1 MSEPTAS
8 GPKRIPPRRCF
19 LRSSGA
25 VVAAAVTPA
34 VTPAALRAGERS
46 AQHAGASGDL
56 SRRLDLPL
64 LHALAAAVLPSEIG
78 ASGVEEALRDFVRWL
93 DGFEPVAELPHP
105 YLSSDRVAYGP
116 PDPAPRWAS
125 QLAALDLLAQK
136 SRGAGFADLAL
147 DARRELVAEDLERHG
162 AESPLPAPARA
173 PHVAAG
179 FLARFYSRPAAA
191 DLAYGVRI
199 NAAGCRD
206 LESGAERPAP
216 LAGAAGGR

>member
-1 MSEPTAS
+1 MGEPTAPCA
-8 GPKRIPPRRCF
+8 GRIPPRRRF

-34 VTPAALRAGERS
+34 ALPAEEQAPQRAG
-46 AQHAGASGDL
+46 GSGDA

-64 LHALAAAVLPSEIG
+64 LHALASAVLPSEVG
-78 ASGVEEALRDFVRWL
+78 ASGVEAALRDFVRWL

-105 YLSSDRVAYGP
+105 YLSTHEVAYGP

-136 SRGAGFADLAL
+136 SRGAGFADLPL
-147 DARRELVAEDLERHG
+147 EARREVVAADLERHG

-179 FLARFYSRPAAA
+179 FLARFYSRPGAA

-199 NAAGCRD
+199 DAAACRD
-206 LESGAERPAP
+206 LESGAERPPPP
-216 LAGAAGGR
+216 LPAAGGGR

>member
-8 GPKRIPPRRCF
+8 GPKRIPPRRRF

-34 VTPAALRAGERS
+34 VTPAALRAEEQSPHR
-46 AQHAGASGDL
+46 AEASGDL

-105 YLSSDRVAYGP
+105 YLSTDRVAYGP

-136 SRGAGFADLAL
+136 SRGAGFADLPL

-216 LAGAAGGR
+216 LTGAAGGR

>member
-8 GPKRIPPRRCF
+8 GPKRIPPRRRF

-34 VTPAALRAGERS
+34 ALRAE
-46 AQHAGASGDL
+46 AQAPHRAGASEDL
-56 SRRLDLPL
+56 SRRLDLSL

-105 YLSSDRVAYGP
+105 YLSTDRVAYGP

-136 SRGAGFADLAL
+136 SRGAGFADLPL

-162 AESPLPAPARA
+162 ADSPLPAPARA

-216 LAGAAGGR
+216 LAASGGGR

>member
-8 GPKRIPPRRCF
+8 GPKRIPPRRRF

-34 VTPAALRAGERS
+34 VTPAALRAEEQSPHR
-46 AQHAGASGDL
+46 AEAI

-78 ASGVEEALRDFVRWL
+78 ASGVEEAVRDFVRWL

-105 YLSSDRVAYGP
+105 YLSTDRVAYGP

-136 SRGAGFADLAL
+136 SRGAGFADLPL

-216 LAGAAGGR
+216 LTGAAGGR

>member
-8 GPKRIPPRRCF
+8 GPKRIPPRRRF

-25 VVAAAVTPA
+25 VVAAAVTPG
-34 VTPAALRAGERS
+34 ALRAGERS

-64 LHALAAAVLPSEIG
+64 LHALASAVLPSEIG
-78 ASGVEEALRDFVRWL
+78 ASGVEGALRDFVRWL

-105 YLSSDRVAYGP
+105 YLSTDRVAYGP

-136 SRGAGFADLAL
+136 SRGAGFADLPL

-199 NAAGCRD
+199 DAAGCRD

>member
-1 MSEPTAS
+1 MSEPTVS
-8 GPKRIPPRRCF
+8 GPERIPPRRRF

-34 VTPAALRAGERS
+34 ALPAEEQAPPRAGTAE
-46 AQHAGASGDL
+46 QV
-56 SRRLDLPL
+56 SRRLDLSL
-64 LHALAAAVLPSEIG
+64 LRALASAVLPGEIG

-105 YLSSDRVAYGP
+105 YLSTHRVAYGP

-136 SRGAGFADLAL
+136 SRGAGFADLPPAV
-147 DARRELVAEDLERHG
+147 RRELVAEDLERHG

-216 LAGAAGGR
+216 LPPVGAAAGGGR

>member
-1 MSEPTAS
+1 M
-8 GPKRIPPRRCF
+8 
-19 LRSSGA
+19 
-25 VVAAAVTPA
+25 VAAA
-34 VTPAALRAGERS
+34 VTPAALRAEEQAPHR
-46 AQHAGASGDL
+46 AGDSEQI
-56 SRRLDLPL
+56 SRRLDLSL
-64 LHALAAAVLPSEIG
+64 LRALASAVLPSEIG

-105 YLSSDRVAYGP
+105 YLSTHEVAYGP

-136 SRGAGFADLAL
+136 SRGAGFADLPL
-147 DARRELVAEDLERHG
+147 ETRREMVAEDLERHG

-179 FLARFYSRPAAA
+179 FLARFFSRPAAA

-199 NAAGCRD
+199 DAAGCRD
-206 LESGAERPAP
+206 LESGAERPVP
-216 LAGAAGGR
+216 LTAAGGGR

>member
-8 GPKRIPPRRCF
+8 GPKRIPPRRRF

-34 VTPAALRAGERS
+34 ALRAEEQAPHR
-46 AQHAGASGDL
+46 AGASEDL
-56 SRRLDLPL
+56 SRGLDLSL

-105 YLSSDRVAYGP
+105 YLSTDRVAYGP

-136 SRGAGFADLAL
+136 SRGAGFADLPL

-162 AESPLPAPARA
+162 ADSPLPAPARA

-216 LAGAAGGR
+216 LAASGGGR